1 MTTPQDARTARL
13 AAALR
18 GNLRKRKEGERGV
31 VSGEL
36 LSFSSVGCD
45 SNTILKQDVDNTT
58 RHSLL
63 ITHQL

>member
-36 LSFSSVGCD
+36 LSFSSVGSD

-58 RHSLL
+58 RCSLL